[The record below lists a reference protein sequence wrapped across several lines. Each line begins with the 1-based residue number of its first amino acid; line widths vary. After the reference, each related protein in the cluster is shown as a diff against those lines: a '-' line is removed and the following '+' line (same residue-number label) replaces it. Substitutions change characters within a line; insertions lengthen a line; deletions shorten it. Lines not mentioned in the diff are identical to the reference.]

1 MPFAISNSI
10 EMAER
15 EGFEPPEL
23 SLNGFQDRRLK
34 PLGHL
39 SVPETSFSTHRLLEL
54 TALRNLQDRY
64 FFLGSI
70 RSAPPIYGR
79 STSGTVTVPSGC

>member
-1 MPFAISNSI
+1 
-10 EMAER
+10 MAER

-39 SVPETSFSTHRLLEL
+39 SVPEASFSSNRLSRM
-54 TALRNLQDRY
+54 TVPQNPQDRY

-70 RSAPPIYGR
+70 RSAPSIYCL
-79 STSGTVTVPSGC
+79 STSGTITVPSGC

>member
-1 MPFAISNSI
+1 
-10 EMAER
+10 MAER

-39 SVPETSFSTHRLLEL
+39 SVPETSFSTHRLPGK
-54 TALRNLQDRY
+54 AVLRNRQDRY

-70 RSAPPIYGR
+70 RSAPPIYCL
-79 STSGTVTVPSGC
+79 STSGIATVPSGC